1 MLAGDES
8 CPEPLFLSATLFLSK
23 TALMLRVIL
32 SAGMQSSSI
41 TCADEVAVTFTDG
54 NLAEKNKRLVLRK
67 EQYEQRFGQMHII
80 D

>member
-1 MLAGDES
+1 
-8 CPEPLFLSATLFLSK
+8 
-23 TALMLRVIL
+23 MLRVIL

-54 NLAEKNKRLVLRK
+54 NLAKKNKRLVLRK